1 MINMPFTHTLKLF
14 AVWFK
19 VLQKCYRQCN
29 SHQQVYIKVYFIQ
42 IITHLPLLNKVHV
55 PVMKKGI
62 AKQRF
67 NNLRN
72 TVNGLTGLYSLNA
85 TCINK
90 FLFEYLSI
98 QADILWDQINT
109 L

>member
-1 MINMPFTHTLKLF
+1 MPITHTLKLF

-72 TVNGLTGLYSLNA
+72 TVNGLTDLYSLK
-85 TCINK
+85 TTRTKYFDLVEFTINK
-90 FLFEYLSI
+90 R
-98 QADILWDQINT
+98 NMR
-109 L
+109 

>member
-72 TVNGLTGLYSLNA
+72 TVNGLIGLYSLK
-85 TCINK
+85 TSRTK
-90 FLFEYLSI
+90 HFVLVYLR
-98 QADILWDQINT
+98 
-109 L
+109 

>member
-1 MINMPFTHTLKLF
+1 MPITHTLKLF

-72 TVNGLTGLYSLNA
+72 TVKGLTGLHSLNT

-90 FLFEYLSI
+90 FLLVKFTIYLKK
-98 QADILWDQINT
+98 AKVIL
-109 L
+109 